1 MTTHITPR
9 AMRSAA
15 LVGLFGAAGLL
26 VSAKELVGPSSSVLT
41 SAARPAVPPPTASP
55 ASPASPTPT
64 AGPPA
69 APSVSSSS
77 PSAPATTTTPTTVGG
92 IRQITGS
99 TENNPYGPI
108 QVRITL
114 SGGKLVDVT
123 AVQSPTDHSLSVAI
137 AQQALPLLRQEVRQA
152 QSARIDNVSGASYDS
167 LGYAQSVQSAL
178 DKARAG

>member
-1 MTTHITPR
+1 MNTHITPR
-9 AMRSAA
+9 ARRSAA
-15 LVGLFGAAGLL
+15 LVGLLGAAGLL
-26 VSAKELVGPSSSVLT
+26 VSAKEHVGPSSSVLT
-41 SAARPAVPPPTASP
+41 SAARPAVPPSAG
-55 ASPASPTPT
+55 SPASPTVT

-77 PSAPATTTTPTTVGG
+77 PSAPATTTTPTTVGV
-92 IRQITGS
+92 RQITGS

-114 SGGKLVDVT
+114 SGGKLVEVT

-137 AQQALPLLRQEVRQA
+137 AQQALPILRQEVLQA